1 MHRTLEMNAG
11 AGSERQTA
19 VCPGTFDLAGSL
31 LYEVYPGGTRAT
43 TTLPGCE
50 RSIGFRHRWCDAN
63 ENHPESRLLSIAAK

>member
-1 MHRTLEMNAG
+1 MNAG

-19 VCPGTFDLAGSL
+19 VCPLASDLAASL
-31 LYEVYPGGTRAT
+31 LYEVYSGGTHAT

-50 RSIGFRHRWCDAN
+50 CSIGSRHRWCGAN